1 MELYHESFD
10 LEATLKHIDEVL
22 ATVGDGVKKFPHIPN
37 IDDLGDLD
45 IFITTC
51 TVVYIKIRLK
61 SSFDNF
67 LNNKLVTFRQR
78 ESFQSAVT
86 SILREHP
93 KCFDFLMHD
102 DEIACIV
109 DTPFKEDINM
119 LFEQL
124 AKINSM
130 LSILNKKSQL
140 AGLEPFEWGIGSHYG
155 ETFVSS
161 QRYHDGPPTFSWS
174 GYAYSYSRHLSG
186 KALDNN
192 QRVIFVS
199 KVFYDNLKEEYQ
211 ELMRLESEEVYTAN
225 VINRFIQNW
234 QTENLDKK

>member
-10 LEATLKHIDEVL
+10 LDTTLKHIDEVL
-22 ATVGDGVKKFPHIPN
+22 ATVGDGVKKFPHIPD
-37 IDDLGDLD
+37 IDDLDNLD

-61 SSFDNF
+61 SSLDNF
-67 LNNKLVTFRQR
+67 LNSKLVTFRQR
-78 ESFQSAVT
+78 EGFQSAVT
-86 SILREHP
+86 SLLREHP
-93 KCFDFLMHD
+93 KCFDFMMHD

-130 LSILNKKSQL
+130 LSILSKKSQL
-140 AGLEPFEWGIGSHYG
+140 AGLEPLEWGIGSHYG
-155 ETFVSS
+155 ETFVST
-161 QRYHDGPPTFSWS
+161 QRYHDGPPTFCWS
-174 GYAYSYSRHLSG
+174 GSAYTYSRYLSD
-186 KALDNN
+186 KALDNK
-192 QRVIFVS
+192 QRAICIS
-199 KVFYDNLKEEYQ
+199 KVFYNNLKEEYK
-211 ELMRLESEEVYTAN
+211 ELMWSETEDVYSAN

-234 QTENLDKK
+234 KIENLENK